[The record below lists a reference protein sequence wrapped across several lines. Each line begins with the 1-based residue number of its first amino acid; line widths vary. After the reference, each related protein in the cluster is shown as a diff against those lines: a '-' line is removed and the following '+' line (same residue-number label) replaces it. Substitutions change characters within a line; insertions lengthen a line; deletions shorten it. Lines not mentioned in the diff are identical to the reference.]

1 MKFFLNDV
9 RNQRQ
14 LKSLIGLSREEFDKL
29 LKAFSVCLEETKN
42 NKYRKNRKN
51 RKRRPGGGR
60 TGSLGT
66 PENKLFFILY
76 YLKNYPTFD
85 VLGFIFDINPSKAH
99 ENVKK
104 LIPVLKKAQKALRI
118 LPKQHFKNADEFSQV
133 VENTK
138 NIAIDATE
146 REHFRHQNN
155 RQQRQHFSGKKRR
168 HTVKNTVIADCSRE
182 GIFFVGKTKPGS
194 RHDYTLLKQE
204 FDPHEDWFESVT
216 AAVDLGY
223 QGIKKDYLSPKNILI
238 PHKKPRKSKCNPAP
252 SLTTKQKKENK
263 LISRIRIAV
272 EHAIGG
278 MKIFHI
284 LTIKFRNRLKNFSN
298 EAILLSAGLWNLKK
312 SFVVQ

>member
-1 MKFFLNDV
+1 MKIFLNNV

-29 LKAFSVCLEETKN
+29 LEAFSVCLEETKN
-42 NKYRKNRKN
+42 NKYRKNRKS

-60 TGSLGT
+60 TGSLRT

-99 ENVKK
+99 ENVRK

-133 VENTK
+133 IENAK

-182 GIFFVGKTKPGS
+182 GIFFVGKTRPGS
-194 RHDYTLLKQE
+194 WHDYTLLKQE
-204 FDPHEDWFESVT
+204 LDPHEDWFKSVT

-223 QGIKKDYLSPKNILI
+223 QGIKKDYSSPKNILI
-238 PHKKPRKSKCNPAP
+238 PHKKPRKSKY
-252 SLTTKQKKENK
+252 
-263 LISRIRIAV
+263 I
-272 EHAIGG
+272 
-278 MKIFHI
+278 
-284 LTIKFRNRLKNFSN
+284 
-298 EAILLSAGLWNLKK
+298 
-312 SFVVQ
+312 